1 MSNQRPQRSKY
12 RLKYDKRVY
21 RLWFE
26 FLKRAYQDD
35 SVSVDENFYGDWG
48 DVLNTKASDWW
59 EEHWKDLFAE
69 EESTAKILLGN
80 EAPLTP
86 HSAKLYLE
94 VPINKP
100 LNNVLNE
107 IKELIKPSFEMV
119 KTGRKR
125 IYPSTARF
133 QVTQGAEIDIDSFRM
148 MLRCYHIKTQG
159 IRTKDIPNK
168 VRERILKIQE
178 RQRREGRR
186 EATAGIFAS
195 EDNESLNRSVQRYI
209 QRANRIIKNVANGD
223 FPGSY

>member
-1 MSNQRPQRSKY
+1 MGNRQSLKSNY

-35 SVSVDENFYGDWG
+35 GVSVNANFYRDWG

-59 EEHWKDLFAE
+59 EEHWIDLFAE
-69 EESTAKILLGN
+69 KESTAKILSDD
-80 EAPLTP
+80 EVSITSHP
-86 HSAKLYLE
+86 AKLYLE

-100 LNNVLNE
+100 LTNVVNE
-107 IKELIKPSFEMV
+107 VKELIKPSFEKV
-119 KTGRKR
+119 KSGRKR
-125 IYPSTARF
+125 VYPSTANF
-133 QVTQGAEIDIDSFRM
+133 QVTLGAEIDIDSFRM
-148 MLRCYHIKTQG
+148 MLRCYHIKKQG

-168 VRERILKIQE
+168 VRERIFKIQE

-195 EDNESLNRSVQRYI
+195 DDNESLNRSVQRYI
-209 QRANRIIKNVANGD
+209 QRANRIIKNVARGE